1 MPEDKLIVI
10 TPEYTLEKE
19 TDLWMQLLD
28 AGVGRVH
35 IRKPNAKLESLL
47 GLMTKVPT
55 AYREQISVH
64 YYPEVTLETDV
75 GGLHQPY
82 RHLVNSRILLPA
94 IYRLSASV
102 HNWEEARKAMKLCS
116 YCFISPV
123 FNSISKKGYNANP
136 ELKNVPEHLKG
147 NKIYALGGIDIQNA
161 QEALDLGYYGVAVMG
176 TIWEEP
182 ELAIDKAKALIEVIN
197 KKSISS

>member
-10 TPEYTLEKE
+10 TPGHTLDKE
-19 TDLWMQLLD
+19 ADLWMQLLD

-35 IRKPNAKLESLL
+35 IRKPNMKAESVL
-47 GLMTKVPT
+47 GLMTKVPS
-55 AYREQISVH
+55 AYREQISIH
-64 YYPEVTLETDV
+64 YYPEVTLETEA

-82 RHLVNSRILLPA
+82 SYLINGRVLLPA
-94 IYRLSASV
+94 RYRLSASV
-102 HNWEEARKAMKLCS
+102 HNWDEAHKAMKLCS

-136 ELKNVPEHLKG
+136 DLKNVPEQFKG

-161 QEALDLGYYGVAVMG
+161 AEALNMGYYGLAVMG

-182 ELAIDKAKALIEVIN
+182 ELAVDKAKALIQVIN
-197 KKSISS
+197 RKSISS